1 MCIIKS
7 CPLICRI
14 WVRHAVP
21 KFIEIET
28 STIATEF
35 GIGGWLSIDTC
46 DAVIRSFQS
55 VDINGAG
62 PVWRHFLESDFAVT
76 KSSYS
81 FWALIFREYTIY
93 PDAFLS
99 VVQMRILGNEDFT
112 KTSSIQLQFRGDH
125 IPYEVGRCQMVRESS
140 TFF

>member
-1 MCIIKS
+1 MNYSMYVKFFFQCIQFSDVLGVCIIKA

-28 STIATEF
+28 STIATKF

-46 DAVIRSFQS
+46 DALIRSFQS
-55 VDINGAG
+55 VDIHGAG

-81 FWALIFREYTIY
+81 DWIPFFLGIY
-93 PDAFLS
+93 NLS
-99 VVQMRILGNEDFT
+99 
-112 KTSSIQLQFRGDH
+112 
-125 IPYEVGRCQMVRESS
+125 
-140 TFF
+140 

>member
-1 MCIIKS
+1 M
-7 CPLICRI
+7 
-14 WVRHAVP
+14 P

-46 DAVIRSFQS
+46 DTLIRTFQS
-55 VDINGAG
+55 VGIHGAG

-81 FWALIFREYTIY
+81 FWVPIFREYTIY

-99 VVQMRILGNEDFT
+99 VVQMRILANEDFT
-112 KTSSIQLQFRGDH
+112 KASSIRL
-125 IPYEVGRCQMVRESS
+125 
-140 TFF
+140 